1 MITILILNVNNKLIN
16 VYFGKN
22 SLNRTRIT
30 TKMNANHEYG
40 LTHEVNWL
48 FTIPY
53 Y

>member
-1 MITILILNVNNKLIN
+1 
-16 VYFGKN
+16 
-22 SLNRTRIT
+22 
-30 TKMNANHEYG
+30 MNANHEYG